1 MAVAFP
7 TSTMVL
13 KSLYYFEIGVISMK
27 LANCFRRSGIFIGAI
42 AGIAL
47 TGTGAVAADRVVIN
61 VFGGGIQAPI
71 KVKDL
76 QAFAETGKKTKTIAQ
91 AVGVSDVNPDTLR
104 GLMTL
109 ELGVDVAQLATA
121 LYSSTG
127 NTVAES
133 IGEIVTTRSGF
144 ESDKALRAA
153 LILAA
158 ADDGRISFLE
168 VIEAYPTSDIYIQV
182 DKIND
187 VVNKV
192 EDLLE
197 NLQDIFS

>member
-1 MAVAFP
+1 MKLVILNFQ
-7 TSTMVL
+7 
-13 KSLYYFEIGVISMK
+13 IGVFSMK
-27 LANCFRRSGIFIGAI
+27 SRNCFRFPGIFLGAI
-42 AGIAL
+42 AGVVL
-47 TGTGAVAADRVVIN
+47 TGTGAFAADRIVIN
-61 VFGGGIQAPI
+61 VFGGAIQAPI

-109 ELGVDVAQLATA
+109 ELGVDVAQLANA
-121 LYSSTG
+121 LYSNTG
-127 NTVAES
+127 DTVAES
-133 IGEIVTTRSGF
+133 IGEIITTRSGY

-168 VIEAYPTSDIYIQV
+168 VLEAYPTSDMYIQV

-187 VVNKV
+187 VVDRV

-197 NLQDIFS
+197 NLQELFR

>member
-1 MAVAFP
+1 MKSRNWFRLPGILLGAMA
-7 TSTMVL
+7 
-13 KSLYYFEIGVISMK
+13 GVV
-27 LANCFRRSGIFIGAI
+27 
-42 AGIAL
+42 L
-47 TGTGAVAADRVVIN
+47 TGTGAFAADRVVVS
-61 VFGGGIQAPI
+61 VFGGAIQAPI
-71 KVKDL
+71 NVKDL
-76 QAFAETGKKTKTIAQ
+76 ATFAETGKKTKTIAQ

-109 ELGVDVAQLATA
+109 ELGVDVAQLANA
-121 LYSSTG
+121 LYSRTG
-127 NTVAES
+127 YTVADS
-133 IGEIVTTRSGF
+133 IGEIVTTRSGY

-168 VIEAYPTSDIYIQV
+168 VLEAYPTSDMYIQV

-187 VVNKV
+187 VVNRV

-197 NLQDIFS
+197 NLQDLFN